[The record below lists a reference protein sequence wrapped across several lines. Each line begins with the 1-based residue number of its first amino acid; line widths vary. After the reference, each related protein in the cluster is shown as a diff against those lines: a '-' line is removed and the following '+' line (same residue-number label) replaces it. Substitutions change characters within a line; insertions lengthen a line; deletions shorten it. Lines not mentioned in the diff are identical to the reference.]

1 MVPLKLSKRNKPSY
15 TKPMNWTF
23 PLPPPPSP
31 FTSENLHFT
40 CLYKLQTSLP
50 ITESVGQKKGPI
62 IPLAQNFCSKS
73 TCKEFVYWY
82 FTAMRVFPHSHS
94 LFWSSF
100 TRGPHLNHTNCT
112 YQNCLLSTWNPQ
124 ILDSKNHLIPN
135 VSCHH
140 IPLNLCPTVVALCQ
154 ILKNR
159 KSLPKLM

>member
-1 MVPLKLSKRNKPSY
+1 
-15 TKPMNWTF
+15 MNWKF

-31 FTSENLHFT
+31 FTSENWIHFR

-62 IPLAQNFCSKS
+62 IPLAQTFCSKS

-82 FTAMRVFPHSHS
+82 FTAVRVFPHSHS

-112 YQNCLLSTWNPQ
+112 HQNRLLSTWNPQ
-124 ILDSKNHLIPN
+124 ILDSKNHFIPDA
-135 VSCHH
+135 SCHR

-159 KSLPKLM
+159 KSLPKGI